1 MYPKVAYSVAI
12 QYEDAK
18 GKTKNEFIG
27 INLTERQLF
36 ESNPK
41 EYFKVLGIENI
52 KGAIKLPKYTLIE
65 LSDGRRRMTSSEK
78 ELQKGNQLVL
88 KEEWVNIIYHLGQA
102 ANIEKSESRLY
113 CEENMNKIEGMF
125 SEIFLFI
132 DKNIKMPKV
141 LSDLRSIYEK
151 ADNKRIAD
159 YIEAVNG
166 LLKFCRVGAFPKF
179 RYFSKEIGQKRYQ
192 SLTECWNGQV
202 IYQSI
207 TGLYETRVKLEDLS
221 SWDGA
226 QL

>member
-1 MYPKVAYSVAI
+1 MYPKVAYAVAI

-88 KEEWVNIIYHLGQA
+88 KEEWVNIIYH
-102 ANIEKSESRLY
+102 
-113 CEENMNKIEGMF
+113 
-125 SEIFLFI
+125 
-132 DKNIKMPKV
+132 
-141 LSDLRSIYEK
+141 
-151 ADNKRIAD
+151 
-159 YIEAVNG
+159 
-166 LLKFCRVGAFPKF
+166 
-179 RYFSKEIGQKRYQ
+179 
-192 SLTECWNGQV
+192 
-202 IYQSI
+202 
-207 TGLYETRVKLEDLS
+207 
-221 SWDGA
+221 
-226 QL
+226 